1 MYHSIINGKSSP
13 YCLSIKTFEAQMKY
27 LKDNGYQTISLTDL
41 YKYFMKQKPIP
52 EKSVVL
58 TFDDGY
64 ENNYT
69 AMFPVLKK
77 YKFKATI
84 FVITSRIDKN
94 HRFMTSKQLLEMD
107 KYGIDIESHT
117 VNHERLKFLSNN
129 KQLKTLIQS
138 KKDLEKILSKKI
150 NFFAYPGGGY
160 NKSAI
165 NAVKEAGY
173 TMAFTIDSKW
183 RGWSSKNDGMLSLHR
198 INIRFFRDNMN
209 AFKIGISN
217 PNYKSLY

>member
-1 MYHSIINGKSSP
+1 MYHSIVNGKSSSD
-13 YCLSIKTFEAQMKY
+13 CLSIKTFEEQMKY

-64 ENNYT
+64 EDNYT

-77 YKFKATI
+77 YNFKATI
-84 FVITSRIDKN
+84 FVITSHIDKN
-94 HRFMTSKQLLEMD
+94 HKFMTSKQLLEMD

-117 VNHERLKFLSNN
+117 VNHERLKLLSKN

-138 KKDLEKILSKKI
+138 KKDLEKILNKKI

-165 NAVKEAGY
+165 SAVKEAGY
-173 TMAFTIDSKW
+173 IMAFTIDGKW

-217 PNYKSLY
+217 PNYKALH